1 MKKFNW
7 NSFPRIAHAIPH
19 AMETTDLG
27 QVVMRHAEMQRN
39 RIEQAHN
46 RAVEESNLIRRGN
59 LRSWRSA

>member
-19 AMETTDLG
+19 AMEVTDQG

-39 RIEQAHN
+39 RIEQARN
-46 RAVEESNLIRRGN
+46 RAVEESNLVRRGN
-59 LRSWRSA
+59 LRAIRS